1 MVSYLTQNVNSLTGA
16 LLDLAGKP
24 LVQEEKSLVPP
35 TINLGLWESEG
46 GVSAGRLAACKM
58 A

>member
-1 MVSYLTQNVNSLTGA
+1 MVSYLTQNVNSLIGA

-24 LVQEEKSLVPP
+24 LVREEKSLVPP
-35 TINLGLWESEG
+35 AVNLGLWEAEAG
-46 GVSAGRLAACKM
+46 ISAGRLAACKM